1 MQFLLVF
8 CFFSEAMS
16 FTIHTHSPGK
26 IILLGEHSVVYN
38 RTALC
43 GVVDSC
49 RIHCYGVLYFLQ
61 YMKNR
66 RKQNR
71 NAFRSHRN
79 QFFIQQQILQKY
91 LLIKFLIYLISH
103 FLVGF
108 TLFTNVQVLQMLNHF
123 ILIIYI
129 QFFMINM
136 KLVTYQRVLLQQ
148 FAICIL
154 LYQSI

>member
-91 LLIKFLIYLISH
+91 ILIKFLIYLSSH

-148 FAICIL
+148 FTICIL